1 MKLQKPVTSQVLRQ
15 SFIDFFVGKG
25 HRFVPSSPVVPHD
38 DPTLLFANAGMN
50 QFKAILLGGDN
61 PTGLKRAVNSQKCIR
76 VSGKH
81 NDLDVVGR
89 DSYHHTFFE
98 MLGNWSFGDYFKK
111 DAIQWSWELLT
122 EVWGLEKDRLWATVY
137 EEDEEAL
144 ELWKTV
150 TDIDHSRILKAGKKD
165 NFWEMGD
172 VGPCG
177 PCSEIHYDFG
187 AESDPRTGEPG
198 YVAGVNVDGCERFI
212 EIWNNVF
219 MQYERLEDG
228 TLRDLPAQHV
238 DTGMGFERVLRVMQ
252 GVKSNY
258 DTDVFQPLLVKVA
271 ELTGV
276 PYDRGEKGTAHRVI
290 ADHVR
295 TLSFSIADG
304 ATPSNEGRGYVL
316 RRLLRR
322 AARFARELG
331 AKKPVI
337 ADVVPTLVGIMG
349 DAFPELKARQAH
361 IATVIRSEEERFGR
375 TLDQGLDRFRKA
387 SQAASNG
394 VISGEDVFK
403 LYDTYGFP
411 VDLTEQMALERGL
424 SIDQAG
430 YEKAMEEQKE
440 RARAGG
446 KFSSIFN
453 SQDGWTIVRE
463 GNPVFVGYDD
473 LETDSGVLRY
483 REHEDDWW
491 IVLDRTP
498 FYAESGGQIGDQG
511 RLSGEGV
518 TFSVEDVQKVND
530 IIVHRARIVDGFPSD
545 ASMRTL
551 RASVDPERRS
561 ATRRNHSSV
570 HLLHAALRQVLGDHV
585 QQQGS
590 WVGPDGFR
598 FDFVHTA
605 PMAESEISA
614 VEDIVN
620 RRIQEDLP
628 IRCDVLPI
636 DEAKASGATA
646 LFGEKYGDTVRVLT
660 MGDFSKEFCGG
671 THAGST
677 GQIGLL
683 RIVRES
689 SISAGVRRIE
699 GVAGFPA
706 FALLRRQATSANRLA
721 QTLKCDETE
730 IGQKVSDLGSRLR
743 SAEKEIEALKV
754 QALAGKVPEL
764 LAKGVPVGKASVVA
778 LDIGTLAQDPE
789 TFSRFVDAI
798 EGQLGNGRIALLA
811 AGFEDKVTLVALVSQ
826 DLAKTCPAGPFV
838 QAAAAAV
845 DGKGGGKPNRAQAG
859 GKDPSR
865 IPAAIEAF
873 SAAVKAKL
881 LG

>member
-1 MKLQKPVTSQVLRQ
+1 MTLQKPVSSQVLRQ

-50 QFKAILLGGDN
+50 QFKSILLGGDN

-111 DAIQWSWELLT
+111 EAIQWSWELLT
-122 EVWGLEKDRLWATVY
+122 EVWGLEKERLWATVY

-144 ELWKTV
+144 DLWKTV
-150 TDIDHSRILKAGKKD
+150 TDIDRSHILKAGKKD
-165 NFWEMGD
+165 NFWEMGE

-177 PCSEIHYDFG
+177 PCTEIHYDFG
-187 AESDPRTGEPG
+187 PESDPRTGEPG

-252 GVKSNY
+252 GVRSNY
-258 DTDVFQPLLVKVA
+258 DTDVFVPLLEKVA

-290 ADHVR
+290 AAHVR
-295 TLSFSIADG
+295 TLAFSIADG

-331 AKKPVI
+331 ARQPVI
-337 ADVVPTLVGIMG
+337 AEVVPTLVRIMG
-349 DAFPELKARQAH
+349 GAFPELAARQSH

-387 SQAASNG
+387 ASG
-394 VISGEDVFK
+394 AVDGTISGEEVFK

-411 VDLTEQMALERGL
+411 VDLTEQMAIEKGL
-424 SIDQAG
+424 SIDVAG

-453 SQDGWTIVRE
+453 SQDGWTVVRD
-463 GNPVFVGYDD
+463 GNPVFVGYDS
-473 LETDSGVLRY
+473 LESDAAVLRY
-483 REHEDDWW
+483 REQGDDWW

-498 FYAESGGQIGDQG
+498 FYSESGGQIGDQG
-511 RLSGEGV
+511 RLSGSGV

-530 IIVHRARIVDGFPSD
+530 IIVHRARILDGCPTD
-545 ASMRTL
+545 ANMREL
-551 RASVDPERRS
+551 RAAVDPGRRA

-570 HLLHAALRQVLGDHV
+570 HLLHAALRQVLGEHV

-590 WVGPDGFR
+590 WVGPEGFR
-598 FDFVHTA
+598 FDFVHTT
-605 PMAESEISA
+605 PMAESEILS

-620 RRIQEDLP
+620 RAIQEDLE

-636 DEAKASGATA
+636 DQAKASGAMA
-646 LFGEKYGDTVRVLT
+646 LFGEKYGDTVRVLS
-660 MGDFSKEFCGG
+660 MGEFSKEFCGG
-671 THAGST
+671 THASST
-677 GQIGLL
+677 GQIGLM

-706 FALLRRQATSANRLA
+706 FALLRRQASATVRLA
-721 QTLKCDETE
+721 QSLKCDDSEL
-730 IGQKVSDLGSRLR
+730 GQKVSELGTRLR
-743 SAEKEIEALKV
+743 GAEKEIEVLKV
-754 QALAGKVPEL
+754 QALAGRVPAL
-764 LAKGVPVGKASVVA
+764 LARESTVGAARVLA
-778 LDIGTLAQDPE
+778 LDLGAEAGDPE
-789 TFSRFVDAI
+789 TFARLVDAV
-798 EGQLGNGRIALLA
+798 EAQLGNGRLALLA
-811 AGFEDKVTLVALVSQ
+811 AGFEGKVTLVALASP
-826 DLAKTCPAGPFV
+826 DLAKKCPAGPLV
-838 QAAAAAV
+838 QAAAGAV

-859 GKDPSR
+859 GKDESK
-865 IPAAIEAF
+865 IPLAIEAF
-873 SAAVKAKL
+873 LGAVKAKL
-881 LG
+881 EG

>member
-1 MKLQKPVTSQVLRQ
+1 MKLQKPVTSQILRQ
-15 SFIDFFVGKG
+15 SFIDFFIGKG

-137 EEDEEAL
+137 EDDDDAL

-165 NFWEMGD
+165 NFWEMGE

-187 AESDPRTGEPG
+187 PESDPRTGEPG

-228 TLRDLPAQHV
+228 SLRDLPAQHV

-258 DTDVFQPLLVKVA
+258 DTDVFQPLLAKIA

-337 ADVVPTLVGIMG
+337 ADVVSTLVEIMG
-349 DAFPELKARQAH
+349 DAFPELKARQSH
-361 IATVIRSEEERFGR
+361 IVTVIRSEEERFGR

-387 SQAASNG
+387 AQAASNG

-411 VDLTEQMALERGL
+411 VDLTEQMAIEKGL
-424 SIDQAG
+424 SIDVPG

-453 SQDGWTIVRE
+453 SQDGWTVVRD
-463 GNPVFVGYDD
+463 GNPVFVGYDA
-473 LETDSGVLRY
+473 LESDSSVLRY

-511 RLSGEGV
+511 RLSGAGV

-530 IIVHRARIVDGFPSD
+530 IIVHRARIVDGYPSD
-545 ASMRTL
+545 ATMKEL
-551 RASVDPERRS
+551 HASVDPARRA

-570 HLLHAALRQVLGDHV
+570 HLLHASLREVLGEHV

-598 FDFVHTA
+598 FDFVHTS
-605 PMAESEISA
+605 PMAESEILS

-620 RRIQEDLP
+620 RKIQEDLE

-636 DEAKASGATA
+636 DQAKASGATA

-671 THAGST
+671 THASST

-699 GVAGFPA
+699 GVAGFPG
-706 FALLRRQATSANRLA
+706 FALLRRQAVAASRLA
-721 QTLKCDETE
+721 QTLKCDESE
-730 IGQKVSDLGSRLR
+730 IGQKVSDLGARLR
-743 SAEKEIEALKV
+743 GAEKEIEALKV
-754 QALAGKVPEL
+754 QALAGQVPAL
-764 LAKGVPVGKASVVA
+764 LARESPVGAARVLA
-778 LDIGTLAQDPE
+778 LDLSAQASDPE
-789 TFSRFVDAI
+789 TFSRLVDAVD
-798 EGQLGNGRIALLA
+798 GQLGSGRIALLA
-811 AGFEDKVTLVALVSQ
+811 AGFEDKVTLVVLVSQ
-826 DLAKTCPAGPFV
+826 DLSKNCPAGPLV

-859 GKDPSR
+859 GKDPKK

-873 SAAVKAKL
+873 LGAAKAKL
-881 LG
+881 ER